1 MIRVREIRLSILN
14 DTEDALMNKLTK
26 ILKVKKED
34 IISFEIDKKSIDSRD
49 KNNILYVYNLDV
61 NVKNEDKVL
70 EKVDNKYVSKVNE
83 TKYEFNVTG
92 EEVITSRPV
101 IVGAGPAGLTL
112 GYILSKYGFK
122 PIIIEKGK
130 RVEDRKKDVYKFWE
144 EDILDINS
152 NVQFGEGGAG
162 TFSDGKLNFIPK
174 LGKSD
179 LFKYMSQSEAYKI
192 IDDTEE
198 IFTKFKMDSEVYP
211 SNMDEAKEIEKE
223 VAKTG
228 ARLLII
234 KQKHLGSDKL
244 PLYIKDFTDYL
255 ENKGVSI
262 YQNTDVVDIVS
273 KSKSEHDLIMK
284 TKTKEEVITA
294 KNVIVAPGRTGA
306 KWIQELADKYQ
317 IPYTSQSIEIGVR
330 VEVRKE
336 ILEDITNII
345 YDPTIFI
352 KTDTYTDEIRTFC
365 TNPGGYVTKE
375 NYYGFICVNGHSLK
389 DVKSMNSNFAFISKV
404 GLTEPATNTRLYG
417 ESIARIANTLG
428 DGKPIVQTLRDLRKG
443 RRSDWKRINK
453 GFIEP
458 TLKDCVAGDLSL
470 ILPHRIITN
479 ILEGLEKLDKI
490 IPGVNNDETLL
501 YGPEIKFFS
510 NEITTNNKFKL
521 EDYDIYFVGDGSG
534 KAGNI
539 VTAAAT
545 GLIAARDILER

>member
-1 MIRVREIRLSILN
+1 M
-14 DTEDALMNKLTK
+14 
-26 ILKVKKED
+26 KK
-34 IISFEIDKKSIDSRD
+34 
-49 KNNILYVYNLDV
+49 YDV
-61 NVKNEDKVL
+61 
-70 EKVDNKYVSKVNE
+70 
-83 TKYEFNVTG
+83 
-92 EEVITSRPV
+92 V
-101 IVGAGPAGLTL
+101 IVGAGPAGLFAAYEL
-112 GYILSKYGFK
+112 IEKNNKLKVAIVDKGHRAESRMCPMKVNGGKCVNCKICQILSGY
-122 PIIIEKGK
+122 
-130 RVEDRKKDVYKFWE
+130 
-144 EDILDINS
+144 
-152 NVQFGEGGAG
+152 GGAG

-179 LFKYMSQSEAYKI
+179 LFKYMSQSEANKL
-192 IDDTEE
+192 IDDTEK
-198 IFTKFKMDSEVYP
+198 IFNRFKMDSDVYP
-211 SNMDEAKEIEKE
+211 SNMNEANEIKKE

-244 PLYIKDFTDYL
+244 PTYIKDFTDYL
-255 ENKGVSI
+255 ENRGV
-262 YQNTDVVDIVS
+262 DVYETSNVIDIIS
-273 KSKSEHDLIMK
+273 KK
-284 TKTKEEVITA
+284 KEEHEIVIENKDNLIA
-294 KNVIVAPGRTGA
+294 KHVIIAPGRTGA
-306 KWIQELADKYQ
+306 KWVQELADKYN

-365 TNPGGYVTKE
+365 TNPGGFVAKE

-389 DVKSMNSNFAFISKV
+389 DVKSDNSNFAFISKV
-404 GLTEPATNTRLYG
+404 GLTEPVTNTRLYG

-428 DGKPIVQTLRDLRKG
+428 DGKPIIQSLRDLKKG
-443 RRSDWKRINK
+443 RRSEWKRINK

-470 ILPHRIITN
+470 VLPHRIITN

-510 NEITTNNKFKL
+510 NEIDTNNKFKL
-521 EDYDIYFVGDGSG
+521 NDYDIYFIGDGSG

-545 GLIAARDILER
+545 GLVAARDILDRVK

>member
-1 MIRVREIRLSILN
+1 M
-14 DTEDALMNKLTK
+14 
-26 ILKVKKED
+26 KK
-34 IISFEIDKKSIDSRD
+34 
-49 KNNILYVYNLDV
+49 YDV
-61 NVKNEDKVL
+61 A
-70 EKVDNKYVSKVNE
+70 
-83 TKYEFNVTG
+83 
-92 EEVITSRPV
+92 
-101 IVGAGPAGLTL
+101 IVGAGPAGLFCAYELKEKNPKLKVALIDKGHKAETRMCPMKVN
-112 GYILSKYGFK
+112 GGKCVNCKVCQILSGY
-122 PIIIEKGK
+122 
-130 RVEDRKKDVYKFWE
+130 
-144 EDILDINS
+144 
-152 NVQFGEGGAG
+152 GGAG

-198 IFTKFKMDSEVYP
+198 IFTKFKMDSDVYP
-211 SNMDEAKEIEKE
+211 SNMDEANQIKKE

-228 ARLLII
+228 ARLLVI

-244 PLYIKDFTDYL
+244 PRYIKDFTDYL
-255 ENKGVSI
+255 ENKGVDI
-262 YQNTDVVDIVS
+262 YENSNVEDIIS
-273 KSKSEHDLIMK
+273 KKEDEHELVIEN
-284 TKTKEEVITA
+284 KENIIA
-294 KNVIVAPGRTGA
+294 KNVVIAPGRTGA
-306 KWIQELADKYQ
+306 KWIQELADKYD

-336 ILEDITNII
+336 ILEDITSVI

-365 TNPGGYVTKE
+365 TNPGGFVAKE

-389 DVKSMNSNFAFISKV
+389 DIKSNNSNFAFISKV
-404 GLTEPATNTRLYG
+404 GLTEPVTNTRLYG
-417 ESIARIANTLG
+417 ESIARIAITLG
-428 DGKPIVQTLRDLRKG
+428 DGKPIIQSLRDLKKG
-443 RRSDWKRINK
+443 RRSEWKRINK

-470 ILPHRIITN
+470 VLPHRIITN

-510 NEITTNNKFKL
+510 NEIDTNNKFKL
-521 EDYDIYFVGDGSG
+521 ENYNIYFVGDGAG

-545 GLIAARDILER
+545 GLVAARDIIERK

>member
-1 MIRVREIRLSILN
+1 M
-14 DTEDALMNKLTK
+14 
-26 ILKVKKED
+26 KK
-34 IISFEIDKKSIDSRD
+34 
-49 KNNILYVYNLDV
+49 YDV
-61 NVKNEDKVL
+61 
-70 EKVDNKYVSKVNE
+70 
-83 TKYEFNVTG
+83 
-92 EEVITSRPV
+92 V
-101 IVGAGPAGLTL
+101 IVGAGPAGLFCAYEL
-112 GYILSKYGFK
+112 VENNNNLKIAL
-122 PIIIEKGK
+122 IDKGK
-130 RVEDRKKDVYKFWE
+130 RAETRMCPMKVNGGKCVNCPTCQ
-144 EDILDINS
+144 ILS
-152 NVQFGEGGAG
+152 GYGGAG

-179 LFKYMSQSEAYKI
+179 LFKYMSQSEAYEL
-192 IDDTEE
+192 IDDTEK
-198 IFTKFKMDSEVYP
+198 IFNKFKMDSEVYP
-211 SNMDEAKEIEKE
+211 SNMEEAEQIKKE

-228 ARLLII
+228 ARLLVI

-244 PLYIKDFTDYL
+244 PTYIKDFTDYL
-255 ENKGVSI
+255 EKKGVDI
-262 YQNTDVVDIVS
+262 YENCNVLDIISKDKDNHEIVIEKKDSLQASKVV
-273 KSKSEHDLIMK
+273 
-284 TKTKEEVITA
+284 
-294 KNVIVAPGRTGA
+294 VAPGRTGA
-306 KWIQELADKYQ
+306 KWVQELADKYN
-317 IPYTSQSIEIGVR
+317 ILYTSQSIEIGVR

-336 ILEDITNII
+336 ILEDITNVI

-365 TNPGGYVTKE
+365 TNPGGFVAKE

-389 DVKSMNSNFAFISKV
+389 EIKSNNSNFAFISKV
-404 GLTEPATNTRLYG
+404 GLTEPVTNTRLYG

-428 DGKPIVQTLRDLRKG
+428 DGKPIIQSLRDLKKG

-510 NEITTNNKFKL
+510 NEINTNNQFKL
-521 EDYDIYFVGDGSG
+521 EDFDIYFVGDGAG

-545 GLIAARDILER
+545 GLVAARDILNK